1 MTMVYVWIAL
11 VVILLVA
18 EAATVQL
25 TTVWFALGGL
35 AALVAAALNAEIWV
49 QVLLFVAVSAVALI
63 ATRPLVK
70 KFTQK
75 KIQPTNADRSI
86 GARGTVLETI
96 SNVDGKGQVK
106 VGGIVWTART
116 ASDEVI
122 AQDESVIVEAI
133 DGVKL
138 LVRRAD

>member
-25 TTVWFALGGL
+25 MTVWFALGGL
-35 AALVAAALNAEIWV
+35 AALVAAALGADVLV
-49 QVLLFVAVSAVALI
+49 QVLLFVGVSAVALI

-70 KFTQK
+70 KFTRK
-75 KIQPTNADRSI
+75 KIQPTNADRNI

-96 SNVDGKGQVK
+96 NNIEGKGQVK